1 LHGFYNLL
9 EKEVDMELSLLLAI
23 SLFAFVMSVT
33 PGPNNIMLMASGAQ
47 FGYQKTLPHIF
58 GVLIGV
64 ASLLASVL
72 LGFGAMFERYPA
84 LYDLLKVVGSL
95 YLFWLAWKIATASI
109 EPLAVNASQSN
120 NERNKTK
127 PMTLF
132 SAATFQFVNPKAW
145 AMTIGSISSFTL
157 AGERYIESGL
167 WIMLCFAIT
176 GFIAISLW
184 AYLGV
189 NIAQRLT
196 TKKRKKAFNYTMGIM
211 TVGTL
216 FFILN

>member
-1 LHGFYNLL
+1 MDIF
-9 EKEVDMELSLLLAI
+9 LLLAI

-33 PGPNNIMLMASGAQ
+33 PGPNNIMLLALGAQ

-58 GVLIGV
+58 GVLIGI

-72 LGFGAMFERYPA
+72 LGFGVIFERYPV

-95 YLFWLAWKIATASI
+95 YLFWLAWKVATGSI
-109 EPLAVNASQSN
+109 ELLSFNAAQRKT
-120 NERNKTK
+120 ERHKTK

-132 SAATFQFVNPKAW
+132 RAATFQFVNPKAW

-189 NIAQRLT
+189 GIAQRLT
-196 TKKRKKAFNYTMGIM
+196 TTKRKKVFNYTMGAM

>member
-1 LHGFYNLL
+1 
-9 EKEVDMELSLLLAI
+9 MEISLLLAI

-33 PGPNNIMLMASGAQ
+33 PGPNNIMLLASGAQ

-58 GVLIGV
+58 GILIGI

-72 LGFGAMFERYPA
+72 LGFGAIFERYPA

-95 YLFWLAWKIATASI
+95 YLFWLAWKVATASI
-109 EPLAVNASQSN
+109 EPLSFNAS
-120 NERNKTK
+120 RNKTK
-127 PMTLF
+127 PMTLL
-132 SAATFQFVNPKAW
+132 SAVTFQFVNPKAW

-157 AGERYIESGL
+157 TGERYIESGL

-196 TKKRKKAFNYTMGIM
+196 TAKRKKAFNYTMGLM
-211 TVGTL
+211 TIGTL

>member
-1 LHGFYNLL
+1 MLL
-9 EKEVDMELSLLLAI
+9 
-23 SLFAFVMSVT
+23 
-33 PGPNNIMLMASGAQ
+33 ASGAQ

-58 GVLIGV
+58 GILIGT
-64 ASLLASVL
+64 ASLLALVL
-72 LGFGAMFERYPA
+72 LGFGAIFERYPA
-84 LYDLLKVVGSL
+84 LYGLLKVLGSL
-95 YLFWLAWKIATASI
+95 YLFWLAWKVATASV
-109 EPLAVNASQSN
+109 EPLAVNTSESK

-127 PMTLF
+127 PMTLL

-145 AMTIGSISSFTL
+145 AMTIGSIGSFTL
-157 AGERYIESGL
+157 AGERYIESGF

-196 TKKRKKAFNYTMGIM
+196 TTKRKKAFNYMMGVM